1 VFRAV
6 SFTVRLGK
14 AVSSLDPDLSE
25 TARILLKKAEEDAT
39 AVREFAGNQ
48 EIADSII
55 GFHAQQAVEKWLKA
69 VTAASG
75 TRHSAIHDIDRL
87 IEIVEAAG
95 IEVPLD
101 RDRLAVLTQYA
112 VPLRYDELLDSES
125 LEREVLVVLVDEVA
139 EWVAVQIGPT
149 RE

>member
-1 VFRAV
+1 
-6 SFTVRLGK
+6 
-14 AVSSLDPDLSE
+14 VSSLEPDLAE
-25 TARILLKKAEEDAT
+25 TSQILLKKAEEDAI
-39 AVREFAGNQ
+39 AVREFAGSP
-48 EIADSII
+48 EIGDSII

-75 TRHSAIHDIDRL
+75 VRHSTIHDIDRL
-87 IEIVEAAG
+87 IEIVEATG

-112 VPLRYDELLDSES
+112 VPFRYDELLDAES

-139 EWVAVQIGPT
+139 AWVADQLGGAG
-149 RE
+149 

>member
-1 VFRAV
+1 M
-6 SFTVRLGK
+6 
-14 AVSSLDPDLSE
+14 SSPEPDLSE
-25 TARILLKKAEEDAT
+25 TSRILLRKAEEDAI
-39 AVREFAGNQ
+39 AVREFTGNS

-75 TRHSAIHDIDRL
+75 TRHSTIHDIDRL
-87 IEIVEAAG
+87 IEILEQSGVE
-95 IEVPLD
+95 VQLD

-112 VPLRYDELLDSES
+112 VPMRYDELLDSES
-125 LEREVLVVLVDEVA
+125 LEREVLVALVDEVA

-149 RE
+149 RD

>member
-1 VFRAV
+1 M
-6 SFTVRLGK
+6 
-14 AVSSLDPDLSE
+14 SSPEPDLSE
-25 TARILLKKAEEDAT
+25 TSRILLKKAEEDAT
-39 AVREFAGNQ
+39 AVREFAGNP
-48 EIADSII
+48 EIGDSII

-75 TRHSAIHDIDRL
+75 VRHSTIHDIDRL
-87 IEIVEAAG
+87 IEIVAATG

-112 VPLRYDELLDSES
+112 VPFRYDELLDAES

-139 EWVAVQIGPT
+139 AWVADQLGGAG
-149 RE
+149 

>member
-1 VFRAV
+1 M
-6 SFTVRLGK
+6 
-14 AVSSLDPDLSE
+14 SSPEPDLSE
-25 TARILLKKAEEDAT
+25 TSRILLKKAEEDAT

-69 VTAASG
+69 VTAANG
-75 TRHSAIHDIDRL
+75 TRHSTIHDIDRL
-87 IEIVEAAG
+87 VEIVVAAG

-125 LEREVLVVLVDEVA
+125 LEREVLIALVDEVA
-139 EWVAVQIGPT
+139 EWVAVQFGPAGD
-149 RE
+149 